1 MEIRLTHIEV
11 GELVKG
17 YFDKQEEGVYG
28 YDNKLNI
35 RPPYQREFVY
45 NEKQRKLVIDTI
57 LKGFPLNTMY
67 WVDNGEEKYEL
78 LDGQQRT
85 MSICQFVQGEF
96 SIKYNGV
103 EMYYYNL
110 PFEIRRKIL
119 DYKLMIYIC
128 QGETTERLDWFRTIN
143 ISGEKLTDQEL
154 LNINFIGSWLSD
166 AKIKFSKTNCVA
178 YKLGQKYVKGSP
190 IRQEYL
196 EVVLDWISEG
206 DIVGYMSKHQNDV
219 NANELWLYFNSVIE
233 WVKTTFG
240 EKNYRSEMK
249 GLNWGKLYNLY
260 HTKTY
265 DIEYIEKSGKLLGS
279 PPFQLET
286 RYYLLRFHNHYHRIG
301 IIRQTCKRSQWTFQ
315 LHFGMFLQPFLNILY
330 FQDTYKSTFFRTAY
344 RMKRRKSCQ
353 IVCETFFGRIHH
365 YRFIRFPIKPVVH
378 RDIIVKVLCA
388 LEINQIGRFKNISNY
403 QFFFVAFLL
412 STFRFGEM
420 SFAKVENTIRF
431 QFLTLHLINGITECF
446 MKIEV
451 VPYCP

>member
-67 WVDNGEEKYEL
+67 WVDNGGEKYEL

-85 MSICQFVQGEF
+85 MSICQFVHGEF

-128 QGETTERLDWFRTIN
+128 QGETSERLDWFRTIN

-260 HTKTY
+260 HTNTY
-265 DIEYIEKSGKLLGS
+265 DIEHIEKRVNELMSNDEVTEKKGVYEYILSGEDENLAHKLS
-279 PPFQLET
+279 
-286 RYYLLRFHNHYHRIG
+286 
-301 IIRQTCKRSQWTFQ
+301 KRLFSNT
-315 LHFGMFLQPFLNILY
+315 
-330 FQDTYKSTFFRTAY
+330 DKRTAY
-344 RMKRRKSCQ
+344 ERQKGICPITKEHLPFEEMEADH
-353 IVCETFFGRIHH
+353 IIP
-365 YRFIRFPIKPVVH
+365 FILGGKTNLDNLQMISK
-378 RDIIVKVLCA
+378 K
-388 LEINQIGRFKNISNY
+388 INKTKGD
-403 QFFFVAFLL
+403 
-412 STFRFGEM
+412 
-420 SFAKVENTIRF
+420 
-431 QFLTLHLINGITECF
+431 
-446 MKIEV
+446 KILKI
-451 VPYCP
+451 